1 MVFSYEHSYY
11 DRYDPRGPPSP
22 PPQARYYHHSH
33 RHSGHL
39 TPEPQYSNLHRS
51 HSQGHNG
58 PHPTNIHIHNKIPIN
73 QETTNDQRADA
84 RPPMAAPMPPP
95 PQFQP
100 VPMMVPPPPM
110 FVHQHIPMMQ
120 PAPPPMIDPH
130 ALRAQR
136 LAEQL
141 LAEELAGMHLHNRH
155 RSHSRGRSP
164 SDRLRW
170 DLEQQRRDAAAAES
184 FRRHN
189 EETAALRTQFELD
202 RRREEAAAAHAKHL
216 REEEATALKL
226 KLELEAERE
235 AAKRAKQEAD
245 AVTERQRVI
254 DEHEHKLA
262 ADAKAAADAEAAF
275 KLKLELQAQEEKE
288 RERKA
293 YDDFLRHR
301 REKEAAEEQAYREAL
316 RKQKEKE
323 EAKEREYQA
332 FLREQKEK
340 QDAEDKAKKEEEARI
355 DSVMRGRLEKLGWSQ
370 HDIEIAL
377 DPEKVEK
384 EKKKKKKKHRY
395 SGDVYLDDDD
405 VIVVGGAPPSLSDA
419 SPFNVGFPQH
429 HVPIFPRINRKFL
442 DIETLEHYQVPWE
455 WDRANS
461 EFIIL
466 LRELDKY
473 ETDVLF
479 EHTRRRRQGSSA
491 PLLIDKAKDSGPKFA
506 WVRHKSK
513 ERSKSRGRDIRVTEI
528 VRR

>member
-1 MVFSYEHSYY
+1 
-11 DRYDPRGPPSP
+11 
-22 PPQARYYHHSH
+22 
-33 RHSGHL
+33 
-39 TPEPQYSNLHRS
+39 
-51 HSQGHNG
+51 
-58 PHPTNIHIHNKIPIN
+58 
-73 QETTNDQRADA
+73 
-84 RPPMAAPMPPP
+84 
-95 PQFQP
+95 
-100 VPMMVPPPPM
+100 
-110 FVHQHIPMMQ
+110 MMQ
-120 PAPPPMIDPH
+120 PAPPPMMDPH

-136 LAEQL
+136 LGEQL
-141 LAEELAGMHLHNRH
+141 LAEEFAEMHLHHRH

-184 FRRHN
+184 LRRHN
-189 EETAALRTQFELD
+189 EETAALKAQFELD
-202 RRREEAAAAHAKHL
+202 RRREEAAAAHAKHI

-245 AVTERQRVI
+245 AAAERQRVI
-254 DEHEHKLA
+254 DEHERKVA
-262 ADAKAAADAEAAF
+262 SDAKAALDAEAAF
-275 KLKLELQAQEEKE
+275 KLKLELQAHEEKE

-293 YDDFLRHR
+293 YDDFLRKQ
-301 REKEAAEEQAYREAL
+301 REKEIAEEQAYREAL

-332 FLREQKEK
+332 FLRLQKEK
-340 QDAEDKAKKEEEARI
+340 QEAEEKAKKEEQARI
-355 DSVMRGRLEKLGWSQ
+355 DSSMRARLEKSGWSQ

-377 DPEKVEK
+377 DPEKAEK
-384 EKKKKKKKHRY
+384 EKKKKKKHRY
-395 SGDVYLDDDD
+395 SNDVYLDDDI
-405 VIVVGGAPPSLSDA
+405 IVVGGGGGPPTLPDAPPIS
-419 SPFNVGFPQH
+419 VGFPQH
-429 HVPIFPRINRKFL
+429 HVPVFPRINRKFL
-442 DIETLEHYQVPWE
+442 DIETLEHYHVPWE
-455 WDRANS
+455 WDRVSFALSFSCLTNNTDLAQKQANS

-491 PLLIDKAKDSGPKFA
+491 PLLIDKVKDSGPKFA

>member
-1 MVFSYEHSYY
+1 M
-11 DRYDPRGPPSP
+11 
-22 PPQARYYHHSH
+22 
-33 RHSGHL
+33 
-39 TPEPQYSNLHRS
+39 
-51 HSQGHNG
+51 
-58 PHPTNIHIHNKIPIN
+58 
-73 QETTNDQRADA
+73 
-84 RPPMAAPMPPP
+84 MA
-95 PQFQP
+95 
-100 VPMMVPPPPM
+100 PPPPM

-120 PAPPPMIDPH
+120 PAPPPMLDPH

-136 LAEQL
+136 LGEQL
-141 LAEELAGMHLHNRH
+141 LAEEFAEMHLHRH

-184 FRRHN
+184 LRRHN
-189 EETAALRTQFELD
+189 EETAALKAQFELD
-202 RRREEAAAAHAKHL
+202 RRREEAAAAHAKHI

-226 KLELEAERE
+226 KLELEAQRE

-245 AVTERQRVI
+245 AAAERQRVI
-254 DEHEHKLA
+254 DEHERKLA
-262 ADAKAAADAEAAF
+262 ADAKAALDAEAAF
-275 KLKLELQAQEEKE
+275 KLKLELQAHEEKE

-293 YDDFLRHR
+293 YDDFLRKQ
-301 REKEAAEEQAYREAL
+301 REKEIAEEQAYREAL

-332 FLREQKEK
+332 FLRLQKEK
-340 QDAEDKAKKEEEARI
+340 QEAEEKAKKEEQARI
-355 DSVMRGRLEKLGWSQ
+355 DSSMRARLEKSGWSQ

-377 DPEKVEK
+377 DPEKAEK
-384 EKKKKKKKHRY
+384 EKKKKKKHRY
-395 SGDVYLDDDD
+395 SGDVYLDDDI
-405 VIVVGGAPPSLSDA
+405 IVVGGGGPPTLPDAPPLS
-419 SPFNVGFPQH
+419 VGFPQH
-429 HVPIFPRINRKFL
+429 HVPVFPRINRKFL
-442 DIETLEHYQVPWE
+442 DIETLEHYHVPWE
-455 WDRANS
+455 WDRVSFSSLLSFLPFIRFPLQSLTEMLTYANQANS

-491 PLLIDKAKDSGPKFA
+491 PLLIDKVKDSGPKFA

-513 ERSKSRGRDIRVTEI
+513 ERSKSRGKDIRVTEI

>member
-1 MVFSYEHSYY
+1 
-11 DRYDPRGPPSP
+11 
-22 PPQARYYHHSH
+22 
-33 RHSGHL
+33 
-39 TPEPQYSNLHRS
+39 
-51 HSQGHNG
+51 
-58 PHPTNIHIHNKIPIN
+58 
-73 QETTNDQRADA
+73 
-84 RPPMAAPMPPP
+84 
-95 PQFQP
+95 
-100 VPMMVPPPPM
+100 
-110 FVHQHIPMMQ
+110 MMQ
-120 PAPPPMIDPH
+120 PAPPPMMDPH

-136 LAEQL
+136 LGEQL
-141 LAEELAGMHLHNRH
+141 LAEEFAEMHLHHRH

-184 FRRHN
+184 LRRHN
-189 EETAALRTQFELD
+189 EETAALKAQFELD
-202 RRREEAAAAHAKHL
+202 RRREEAAAAHAKHI

-245 AVTERQRVI
+245 AAAERQRVI
-254 DEHEHKLA
+254 DEHERKLA
-262 ADAKAAADAEAAF
+262 SDAKAALDAEAAF
-275 KLKLELQAQEEKE
+275 KLKLELQAHEEKE

-293 YDDFLRHR
+293 YDDFLRKQ
-301 REKEAAEEQAYREAL
+301 REKDIAEEQAYREAL

-332 FLREQKEK
+332 FLRLQKEK
-340 QDAEDKAKKEEEARI
+340 QEAEEKAKKEEQARI
-355 DSVMRGRLEKLGWSQ
+355 DSSMRARLEKSGWSQ

-377 DPEKVEK
+377 DPEKAEK
-384 EKKKKKKKHRY
+384 EKKKKKKHRY
-395 SGDVYLDDDD
+395 SNDVYLDDDI
-405 VIVVGGAPPSLSDA
+405 IVVGGGGGPPTLPDAPPIS
-419 SPFNVGFPQH
+419 VGFPQH
-429 HVPIFPRINRKFL
+429 HVPVFPRINRKFL
-442 DIETLEHYQVPWE
+442 DIETLEHYHVPWE
-455 WDRANS
+455 WDRVSFALSFSCLTNNTDLAQKQANS

-491 PLLIDKAKDSGPKFA
+491 PLLIDKVKDSGPKFA

>member
-1 MVFSYEHSYY
+1 
-11 DRYDPRGPPSP
+11 
-22 PPQARYYHHSH
+22 
-33 RHSGHL
+33 
-39 TPEPQYSNLHRS
+39 
-51 HSQGHNG
+51 
-58 PHPTNIHIHNKIPIN
+58 
-73 QETTNDQRADA
+73 
-84 RPPMAAPMPPP
+84 
-95 PQFQP
+95 
-100 VPMMVPPPPM
+100 
-110 FVHQHIPMMQ
+110 MMQ
-120 PAPPPMIDPH
+120 PAPPPMMDPH

-136 LAEQL
+136 LGEQL
-141 LAEELAGMHLHNRH
+141 LAEEFAEMHLHHRH

-164 SDRLRW
+164 SDRLRG

-184 FRRHN
+184 LRRHN
-189 EETAALRTQFELD
+189 EETAALKAQFELD
-202 RRREEAAAAHAKHL
+202 RRREEAAAAHAKHI

-245 AVTERQRVI
+245 AAAERQRVI
-254 DEHEHKLA
+254 DEHERKVA
-262 ADAKAAADAEAAF
+262 SDAKAALDAEAAF
-275 KLKLELQAQEEKE
+275 KLKLELQAHEEKE

-293 YDDFLRHR
+293 YDDFLRKQ
-301 REKEAAEEQAYREAL
+301 REKEIAEEQAYREAL

-332 FLREQKEK
+332 FLRLQKEK
-340 QDAEDKAKKEEEARI
+340 QEAEEKAKKEEQARI
-355 DSVMRGRLEKLGWSQ
+355 DSSMRARLEKSGWSQ

-377 DPEKVEK
+377 DPEKAEK
-384 EKKKKKKKHRY
+384 EKKKKKKHRY
-395 SGDVYLDDDD
+395 SNDVYLDDDI
-405 VIVVGGAPPSLSDA
+405 IVVGGGGGPPTLPDAPPIS
-419 SPFNVGFPQH
+419 VGFPQH
-429 HVPIFPRINRKFL
+429 HVPVFPRINRKFL
-442 DIETLEHYQVPWE
+442 DIETLEHYHVPWE
-455 WDRANS
+455 WDRVSFALSFSCLTNNTDLAQKQANS

-491 PLLIDKAKDSGPKFA
+491 PLLIDKVKDSGPKFA

>member
-1 MVFSYEHSYY
+1 
-11 DRYDPRGPPSP
+11 
-22 PPQARYYHHSH
+22 
-33 RHSGHL
+33 
-39 TPEPQYSNLHRS
+39 
-51 HSQGHNG
+51 
-58 PHPTNIHIHNKIPIN
+58 
-73 QETTNDQRADA
+73 
-84 RPPMAAPMPPP
+84 
-95 PQFQP
+95 
-100 VPMMVPPPPM
+100 
-110 FVHQHIPMMQ
+110 MMQ
-120 PAPPPMIDPH
+120 PAPPPMMDPH

-136 LAEQL
+136 LGEQL
-141 LAEELAGMHLHNRH
+141 LAEEFAEMHLHHRH

-184 FRRHN
+184 LRRHN
-189 EETAALRTQFELD
+189 EETAALKAQFELD
-202 RRREEAAAAHAKHL
+202 RRREEAAAAHAKHI

-245 AVTERQRVI
+245 AAAERQRVI
-254 DEHEHKLA
+254 DEHERKLA
-262 ADAKAAADAEAAF
+262 SDAKAALDAEAAF
-275 KLKLELQAQEEKE
+275 KLKLELQAHEEKE

-293 YDDFLRHR
+293 YDDFLRKQ
-301 REKEAAEEQAYREAL
+301 REKEIAEEQAYREAL

-332 FLREQKEK
+332 FLRLQKEK
-340 QDAEDKAKKEEEARI
+340 QEAEEKAKKEEQARI
-355 DSVMRGRLEKLGWSQ
+355 DSSMRARLEKSGWSQ

-377 DPEKVEK
+377 DPEKAEK
-384 EKKKKKKKHRY
+384 EKKKKKKHRY
-395 SGDVYLDDDD
+395 SNDVYLDDDI
-405 VIVVGGAPPSLSDA
+405 IVVGGGGGPPTLPDAPPIS
-419 SPFNVGFPQH
+419 VGFPQH
-429 HVPIFPRINRKFL
+429 HVPVFPRINRKFL
-442 DIETLEHYQVPWE
+442 DIETLEHYHVPWE
-455 WDRANS
+455 WDRVSFALSFSCLTNNTDLAQKQANS

-491 PLLIDKAKDSGPKFA
+491 PLLIDKVKDSGPKFA

>member
-1 MVFSYEHSYY
+1 
-11 DRYDPRGPPSP
+11 
-22 PPQARYYHHSH
+22 
-33 RHSGHL
+33 
-39 TPEPQYSNLHRS
+39 
-51 HSQGHNG
+51 
-58 PHPTNIHIHNKIPIN
+58 
-73 QETTNDQRADA
+73 
-84 RPPMAAPMPPP
+84 
-95 PQFQP
+95 
-100 VPMMVPPPPM
+100 
-110 FVHQHIPMMQ
+110 MMQ
-120 PAPPPMIDPH
+120 PAHPPMMDPH

-136 LAEQL
+136 LGEQL
-141 LAEELAGMHLHNRH
+141 LAEEFAEMHLHHRH

-184 FRRHN
+184 LRRHN
-189 EETAALRTQFELD
+189 EETAALKAQFELD
-202 RRREEAAAAHAKHL
+202 RRREEAAAAHAKHI

-245 AVTERQRVI
+245 AAAERQRVI
-254 DEHEHKLA
+254 DEHERKLA
-262 ADAKAAADAEAAF
+262 SDAKAALDAEAAF
-275 KLKLELQAQEEKE
+275 KLKLELQAHEEKE

-293 YDDFLRHR
+293 YDDFLRKQ
-301 REKEAAEEQAYREAL
+301 REKEIAEEQAYREAL

-332 FLREQKEK
+332 FLRLQKEK
-340 QDAEDKAKKEEEARI
+340 QEAEEKAKKEEQARI
-355 DSVMRGRLEKLGWSQ
+355 DSSMRARLEKSGWSQ

-377 DPEKVEK
+377 DPEKAEK
-384 EKKKKKKKHRY
+384 EKKKKKKHRY
-395 SGDVYLDDDD
+395 SNDVYLDDDI
-405 VIVVGGAPPSLSDA
+405 IVVGGGGGPPTLPDAPPIS
-419 SPFNVGFPQH
+419 VGFPQH
-429 HVPIFPRINRKFL
+429 HVPVFPRINRKFL
-442 DIETLEHYQVPWE
+442 DIETLEHYHVPWE
-455 WDRANS
+455 WDRVSFALSFSCLTNNTDLAQKQANS

-491 PLLIDKAKDSGPKFA
+491 PLLIDKVKDSGPKFA